1 MEEGLENRFFSK
13 SGKGGFLWWWLYF
26 EDGGGLVN
34 GQIRKE
40 TVLCNTKHCG
50 VQAHGYL
57 GPGDDIHCQFG
68 QIRKITYFD
77 GKQKKFGCADH
88 RGGERPGP

>member
-1 MEEGLENRFFSK
+1 MEEGLENRFFFK
-13 SGKGGFLWWWLYF
+13 SGKGGFLWWLYF

-68 QIRKITYFD
+68 QIRKSLILTAN
-77 GKQKKFGCADH
+77 KKYGCADH